1 MTDSTWNRGNGRP
14 AQRGLDQALDRV
26 LEHFRPVE
34 VILFGSAARGELHDS
49 SDIELLVVLADG
61 DPGDLWQLSGSFK
74 ADRAEVIVNVSL
86 LRKALFGRV
95 FASGDGARDGQ
106 RAGCSVRRMVVAV
119 TAGDPE
125 SGGFMRSSCR

>member
-1 MTDSTWNRGNGRP
+1 MTLRQLVSLFPAPPGRS
-14 AQRGLDQALDRV
+14 RI
-26 LEHFRPVE
+26 LEQ
-34 VILFGSAARGELHDS
+34 G
-49 SDIELLVVLADG
+49 
-61 DPGDLWQLSGSFK
+61 
-74 ADRAEVIVNVSL
+74 SL

-106 RAGCSVRRMVVAV
+106 RTGCSVRRMVVAV

>member
-1 MTDSTWNRGNGRP
+1 MLAVEIIEGVRS
-14 AQRGLDQALDRV
+14 ALDKYSDWRCYRQNKGAAV
-26 LEHFRPVE
+26 FVRPDHA
-34 VILFGSAARGELHDS
+34 VIMLQEYDALKLLQGIGTASA
-49 SDIELLVVLADG
+49 VVGA
-61 DPGDLWQLSGSFK
+61 F
-74 ADRAEVIVNVSL
+74 DRYLTSL

-95 FASGDGARDGQ
+95 FAPSDGARDGQ